1 MKNSKNILLAILLIF
16 TAGSA
21 CMKETLEAQYNKQES
36 NIDNYITK
44 NGSTQCT
51 VQTDT
56 PSKIDTVIDR
66 IDSVF
71 TDDSVFVRVDTT
83 FRTDTTFKDSTY
95 TQELRVV
102 RRGGSNRLV
111 FKEGTGEELGANGN
125 ISFYYAGYIFK
136 GSMTS
141 LNTSYLFATNHEE
154 TAKEAKW
161 ELTDADYQ
169 LYEINMHDTE
179 LIEGLKNG
187 LLGVKTG
194 EECHILFSG
203 KYGYGNDSFGII
215 PANSAL
221 LYEIWV
227 VAVSND

>member
-1 MKNSKNILLAILLIF
+1 MKNGKNILLAILLIC
-16 TAGSA
+16 TAGSS
-21 CMKETLEAQYNKQES
+21 CVKETLEEQYNKQES
-36 NIDNYITK
+36 NIDNYITR
-44 NGSTQCT
+44 NGSVSLT
-51 VQTDT
+51 VQTGT
-56 PSKIDTVIDR
+56 PERIDTVIDR
-66 IDSVF
+66 TDSVF
-71 TDDSVFVRVDTT
+71 TADSILVRVDTT

-95 TQELRVV
+95 THELRVV
-102 RRGGSNRLV
+102 RRGGSNRLIL
-111 FKEGTGEELGANGN
+111 KEGTGEELGTDGN
-125 ISFYYAGYIFK
+125 VAFYYAGYIFK
-136 GSMTS
+136 GSMSS
-141 LNTSYLFATNHEE
+141 LNTAYLFATNREE
-154 TAKEAKW
+154 TAQQADW

-187 LLGVKTG
+187 LLGVRSG
-194 EECHILFSG
+194 EECQIIFSG